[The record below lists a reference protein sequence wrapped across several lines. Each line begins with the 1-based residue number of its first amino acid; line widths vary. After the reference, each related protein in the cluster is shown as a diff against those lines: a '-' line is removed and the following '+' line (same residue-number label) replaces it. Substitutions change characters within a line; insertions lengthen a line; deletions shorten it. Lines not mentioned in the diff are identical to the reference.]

1 MISLAP
7 KICIKH
13 FFTTSKSFKSFQK
26 ERCPQKI
33 SIEASENT
41 PKKNSVDD
49 VYLPFIQFLSY
60 KESRKYKIFKQT
72 IVSIILIKRKLV
84 SFKKYRSLDQCAKID
99 YFRNPYEIC
108 VHTNDQ
114 NRWDS
119 KGSSAT
125 PAKQPRLSL
134 STSTVNVCCC
144 HWRRGN
150 YFVCCGVYKGAFRAS
165 TSI

>member
-1 MISLAP
+1 M
-7 KICIKH
+7 
-13 FFTTSKSFKSFQK
+13 SF
-26 ERCPQKI
+26 
-33 SIEASENT
+33 
-41 PKKNSVDD
+41 
-49 VYLPFIQFLSY
+49 
-60 KESRKYKIFKQT
+60 
-72 IVSIILIKRKLV
+72 
-84 SFKKYRSLDQCAKID
+84 FKKYCSLDQCAKID

-144 HWRRGN
+144 HWE
-150 YFVCCGVYKGAFRAS
+150 ATTSSAAAS
-165 TSI
+165 TKAPLELQLRSENSALSTKGWKKSLIPASNLNGGCFDKMMNACWHFSCNSWTLPFWNWRKKVLNLPQCVSCAL

>member
-1 MISLAP
+1 MP
-7 KICIKH
+7 FKIQKYCI
-13 FFTTSKSFKSFQK
+13 
-26 ERCPQKI
+26 
-33 SIEASENT
+33 
-41 PKKNSVDD
+41 
-49 VYLPFIQFLSY
+49 
-60 KESRKYKIFKQT
+60 
-72 IVSIILIKRKLV
+72 
-84 SFKKYRSLDQCAKID
+84 LDQCAKID

-144 HWRRGN
+144 HWE
-150 YFVCCGVYKGAFRAS
+150 ATTSSAAAS
-165 TSI
+165 TKAPLELQLRSENSASLLPKDERRVSYQPRTSTEVALTKWWTLVDTSPATVEHCHFGIEEKKCQFDHLPQCVSVLIKGNLNLC

>member
-1 MISLAP
+1 MP
-7 KICIKH
+7 FKIQKYCI
-13 FFTTSKSFKSFQK
+13 
-26 ERCPQKI
+26 
-33 SIEASENT
+33 
-41 PKKNSVDD
+41 
-49 VYLPFIQFLSY
+49 
-60 KESRKYKIFKQT
+60 
-72 IVSIILIKRKLV
+72 
-84 SFKKYRSLDQCAKID
+84 LDQCAKID

-165 TSI
+165 TSIWEFCSSATKGWKKSLIPASNLNGGYFDKMMNACWHFSCNSWTLPFWNWRKNLIICRSVSVLRSLD